1 MVSVTEEDLPT
12 VETPNTLNVSPLGSF
27 AAESLSENNSA
38 KPEENKPAA
47 APSPNMPITKVQP
60 FIAGKTP
67 DLTLNKGRDV
77 ALQGQLSYNLYV
89 LDVLAFS
96 WRFLRFV
103 HLPVKNHPNMD

>member
-1 MVSVTEEDLPT
+1 MISVALVKELKTGAPEQPDPSRIEVVSVTEEDLPT

-47 APSPNMPITKVQP
+47 APSPDMPITKVQP

-67 DLTLNKGRDV
+67 DVPELTL
-77 ALQGQLSYNLYV
+77 QCQTMEEEMWSYRGN
-89 LDVLAFS
+89 
-96 WRFLRFV
+96 
-103 HLPVKNHPNMD
+103 